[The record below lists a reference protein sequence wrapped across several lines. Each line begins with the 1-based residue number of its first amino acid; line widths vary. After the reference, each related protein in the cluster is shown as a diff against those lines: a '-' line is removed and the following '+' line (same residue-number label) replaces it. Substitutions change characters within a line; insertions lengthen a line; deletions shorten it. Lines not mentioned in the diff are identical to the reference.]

1 MVFFIFSEIFPP
13 FGISFLNF
21 DLSISTEVSHWIA
34 FMRDRVDFVRLG
46 PRTSPVFVQ
55 RIESSDELSMG
66 ITARFRLKLVVTRA
80 ALTAGQSTIAW

>member
-1 MVFFIFSEIFPP
+1 MRGLPTRVPRWNLLL
-13 FGISFLNF
+13 LNF

-55 RIESSDELSMG
+55 RMESSDELSMG
-66 ITARFRLKLVVTRA
+66 IAARFSLELVEICA
-80 ALTAGQSTIAW
+80 SLTVGQSTIA